1 MLIMKKFIIYTLF
14 TVCILIVCG
23 YGLLQVSKSRTFQFF
38 GSIVNRVDSEEKV
51 IALTFDDGPETYT
64 NEVLDVLQDKQI
76 KATFY
81 VIGERLQ
88 ENLKIGKRIADEGHE
103 LGNHSYTHQRFLFK
117 PLSFIDSEI
126 QNTNQLIREAG
137 YEGAITFR
145 PPYGK
150 KLLGLPWYLNK
161 HNIETIMVDV
171 EPDTY
176 GTTSDFFVEYTIT
189 NTKAGSIILLHPFC
203 ETCSEQRKAV
213 PLIVD
218 ALKEKGYTFVTVSEL
233 LSRR

>member
-1 MLIMKKFIIYTLF
+1 MKKFITYFLLA
-14 TVCILIVCG
+14 ILILVVCG
-23 YGLLQVSKSRTFQFF
+23 YGLLQISKSRTFQFF
-38 GSIVNRVDSEEKV
+38 GSIVNRVDTEEKV
-51 IALTFDDGPETYT
+51 IALTFDDGPETHT
-64 NEVLDVLQDKQI
+64 NEILNVLQEKQI

-88 ENLKIGKRIADEGHE
+88 ENLEIGKRIVDEGHE
-103 LGNHSYTHQRFLFK
+103 LGNHSYTHQRFLLR
-117 PLSFIDSEI
+117 PQSFIDSEI
-126 QNTNQLIREAG
+126 QKTNELIRGAG
-137 YEGAITFR
+137 YEGVITFR

-176 GTTSDFFVEYTIT
+176 GTTSDFFVEYTVA

-203 ETCSEQRKAV
+203 ETCIEQRKAV
-213 PLIVD
+213 PLIID

-233 LSRR
+233 LSKR

>member
-1 MLIMKKFIIYTLF
+1 MLLS
-14 TVCILIVCG
+14 VCILIGCG

-38 GSIVNRVDSEEKV
+38 GSIVSRVDTEEKV
-51 IALTFDDGPETYT
+51 IALTFDDGPESYT
-64 NEVLDVLQDKQI
+64 NEILSVLKNKQV

-88 ENLKIGKRIADEGHE
+88 ENLEIGKRITDEGHE

-117 PLSFIDSEI
+117 SQSFIDSEI
-126 QNTNQLIREAG
+126 QRTNQLIRETG
-137 YEGAITFR
+137 YGGAITFR

-150 KLLGLPWYLNK
+150 KLFGLPWYLNK
-161 HNIETIMVDV
+161 HDIETIMVDV

-176 GTTSDFFVEYTIT
+176 GTTSDFFVEYTVA

-203 ETCSEQRKAV
+203 ETCGEARKAV
-213 PLIVD
+213 PLIID
-218 ALKEKGYTFVTVSEL
+218 TLKEKGYSFVSVSEL

>member
-1 MLIMKKFIIYTLF
+1 MKKLIIYTLLAI
-14 TVCILIVCG
+14 CILLVGG
-23 YGLLQVSKSRTFQFF
+23 YGLLQISKSRTFQFF
-38 GSIVNRVDSEEKV
+38 GSIVNRVDTEENL
-51 IALTFDDGPETYT
+51 IALTFDDGPEYYT
-64 NEVLDVLQDKQI
+64 NEVLDILQEKQT

-88 ENLKIGKRIADEGHE
+88 ENLVIGKRIAESGHE
-103 LGNHSYTHQRFLFK
+103 LGNHSYTHQRFLLK
-117 PLSFIDSEI
+117 PQSFIDSEI
-126 QNTNQLIREAG
+126 QKTNQLIQETG
-137 YEGAITFR
+137 YEGTITFR

-176 GTTSDFFVEYTIT
+176 GTTAEFLVQYAIEH
-189 NTKAGSIILLHPFC
+189 TKSGSIILLHPSC
-203 ETCSEQRKAV
+203 ESCNEQRKAV
-213 PLIVD
+213 PLIID
-218 ALKEKGYTFVTVSEL
+218 ALKEKGYTFVTVSDL

>member
-1 MLIMKKFIIYTLF
+1 M
-14 TVCILIVCG
+14 CG
-23 YGLLQVSKSRTFQFF
+23 YGLLQISKSRTFQFF
-38 GSIVNRVDSEEKV
+38 GSIVNRVDTKEKV
-51 IALTFDDGPETYT
+51 IALTFDDGPETFT
-64 NEVLDVLQDKQI
+64 NEVLDMLQDKQI

-81 VIGERLQ
+81 VIGERLK
-88 ENLKIGKRIADEGHE
+88 ENLDIGKRIADEGHE

-126 QNTNQLIREAG
+126 QKTNQLIRETG
-137 YEGAITFR
+137 YEGTITFR

-176 GTTSDFFVEYTIT
+176 GTTSDFFVEYTVA
-189 NTKAGSIILLHPFC
+189 NTKSGSIILLHPLC
-203 ETCSEQRKAV
+203 KPCNEQRKSV
-213 PLIVD
+213 PLIID
-218 ALKEKGYTFVTVSEL
+218 ALKKNGYTFVTVSEL
-233 LSRR
+233 LSKR

>member
-1 MLIMKKFIIYTLF
+1 MKKFIIYMLLS
-14 TVCILIVCG
+14 VCILIGCG

-38 GSIVNRVDSEEKV
+38 GSIVSRVDTEEKV
-51 IALTFDDGPETYT
+51 IALTFDDGPESYT
-64 NEVLDVLQDKQI
+64 NEILSVLKNKQV

-88 ENLKIGKRIADEGHE
+88 ENLEIGKRITDEGHE

-117 PLSFIDSEI
+117 SQSFIDSEI
-126 QNTNQLIREAG
+126 QRTNQLIRETG
-137 YEGAITFR
+137 YGGAITFR

-150 KLLGLPWYLNK
+150 KLFGLPWYLNK
-161 HNIETIMVDV
+161 HDIETIMVDV

-176 GTTSDFFVEYTIT
+176 GTTSDFFVEYTVA

-203 ETCSEQRKAV
+203 ETCGEARKAV
-213 PLIVD
+213 PLIID
-218 ALKEKGYTFVTVSEL
+218 TLKEKGYSFVSVSEL

>member
-1 MLIMKKFIIYTLF
+1 MIVMKKFIIYMLLS
-14 TVCILIVCG
+14 VCILIGCG

-38 GSIVNRVDSEEKV
+38 GSIVSRVDTEEKV
-51 IALTFDDGPETYT
+51 IALTFDDGPESYT
-64 NEVLDVLQDKQI
+64 NEILSVLKNKQV

-88 ENLKIGKRIADEGHE
+88 ENLEIGKRITDEGHE

-117 PLSFIDSEI
+117 SQSFIDSEI
-126 QNTNQLIREAG
+126 QRTNQLIRETG
-137 YEGAITFR
+137 YGGAITFR

-150 KLLGLPWYLNK
+150 KLFGLPWYLNK
-161 HNIETIMVDV
+161 HDIETIMVDV

-176 GTTSDFFVEYTIT
+176 GTTSDFFVEYTVA

-203 ETCSEQRKAV
+203 ETCGEARKAV
-213 PLIVD
+213 PLIID
-218 ALKEKGYTFVTVSEL
+218 TLKEKGYSFVSVSEL

>member
-1 MLIMKKFIIYTLF
+1 MIVMKKFIIYTLLS
-14 TVCILIVCG
+14 VCLLIVCG

-38 GSIVNRVDSEEKV
+38 GSIVSRVDTEEKV
-51 IALTFDDGPETYT
+51 IALTFDDGPESYT
-64 NEVLDVLQDKQI
+64 NEILSVLKKKQV

-88 ENLKIGKRIADEGHE
+88 ENLEIGKRITDEGHE

-117 PLSFIDSEI
+117 SQSFIDSEI
-126 QNTNQLIREAG
+126 QRTNQLIRETG
-137 YEGAITFR
+137 YGGAITFR

-150 KLLGLPWYLNK
+150 KLFGLPWYLNK
-161 HNIETIMVDV
+161 HDIETIMVDI

-176 GTTSDFFVEYTIT
+176 GTTSDFFVEYTVA

-203 ETCSEQRKAV
+203 ETCGEARKAV
-213 PLIVD
+213 PLIID
-218 ALKEKGYTFVTVSEL
+218 ALKEKGYSFVTVSEL

>member
-1 MLIMKKFIIYTLF
+1 MKKFIIYTLL

-23 YGLLQVSKSRTFQFF
+23 YCLLQVSKSRTFQFF
-38 GSIVNRVDSEEKV
+38 GSIVNRIDTEEKV

-88 ENLKIGKRIADEGHE
+88 ENLEIGKRIAYEGHE
-103 LGNHSYTHQRFLFK
+103 LANHSYTHQRFLFK
-117 PLSFIDSEI
+117 SLSFIDSEI
-126 QNTNQLIREAG
+126 QKTNQLIRETG
-137 YEGAITFR
+137 YEGTITFR

-150 KLLGLPWYLNK
+150 KLLVLPWYLNK

-176 GTTSDFFVEYTIT
+176 GTTLDFFVEYTIT

-213 PLIVD
+213 PLIID

>member
-1 MLIMKKFIIYTLF
+1 MKKFIIYILLS
-14 TVCILIVCG
+14 VCILIGCG

-38 GSIVNRVDSEEKV
+38 GSIVSRVDTEEKV
-51 IALTFDDGPETYT
+51 IALTFDDGPESYT
-64 NEVLDVLQDKQI
+64 NEILSVLKNKQV

-88 ENLKIGKRIADEGHE
+88 ENLEIGKRITDEGHE

-117 PLSFIDSEI
+117 SQSFIDSEI
-126 QNTNQLIREAG
+126 QRTNQLIRETG
-137 YEGAITFR
+137 YGGAITFR

-150 KLLGLPWYLNK
+150 KLFGLPWYLNK
-161 HNIETIMVDV
+161 HDIETIMVDV

-176 GTTSDFFVEYTIT
+176 GTTSDFFVEYTVA

-203 ETCSEQRKAV
+203 ETCGEARKAV
-213 PLIVD
+213 PLIID
-218 ALKEKGYTFVTVSEL
+218 TLKEKGYSFVSVSEL

>member
-1 MLIMKKFIIYTLF
+1 MKKFIIYTLF
-14 TVCILIVCG
+14 AVCLLIVCG

-38 GSIVNRVDSEEKV
+38 GSIVNRVDTEEKV

-76 KATFY
+76 KVTFY
-81 VIGERLQ
+81 IIGERLQ
-88 ENLKIGKRIADEGHE
+88 ENLDIGKRIVDEGHE

-126 QNTNQLIREAG
+126 QKTNQLIRETG
-137 YEGAITFR
+137 YKETITFR

-161 HNIETIMVDV
+161 YNIETIMVDV

-176 GTTSDFFVEYTIT
+176 GATSDFFVEYTIA

-203 ETCSEQRKAV
+203 ETCNEQRKAV
-213 PLIVD
+213 PLIID
-218 ALKEKGYTFVTVSEL
+218 ALKEKGYTFVTVSDL
-233 LSRR
+233 LSKR